1 VTRPRRPSIPGALAL
16 RAGALA
22 GLVAAAVLV
31 ARWLPEPAARLA
43 ELGGGLGPAAAAALP
58 ALYLPWMVLGIPTA
72 PLALAAGFALGP
84 LAGGLVAL
92 LGCTGGACAAFLAAR
107 RFGHRVVER
116 LAARFPAVP
125 ALRRA
130 VKARGFRLVLLLR
143 LAPVMPVPFLNHVL
157 GLTSVALRP
166 FALATLLGTAPSAFV
181 AASAGSVLRDA
192 GARMGA
198 AAARLDGAALVAAA
212 ALSLALGGL
221 ALRTLARELS
231 RPDPGA
237 PPAP

>member
-1 VTRPRRPSIPGALAL
+1 MTLLRRPGPISRALAL
-16 RAGALA
+16 RAGALT
-22 GLVAAAVLV
+22 GLVAAAILA
-31 ARWLPEPAARLA
+31 ARSLPEPTARLA
-43 ELGGGLGPAAAAALP
+43 DLAGGLGPAAAAALP

-84 LAGGLVAL
+84 LAGGAVAL

-107 RFGHRVVER
+107 GFGHRAVER

-125 ALRRA
+125 AVRRA
-130 VKARGFRLVLLLR
+130 VRARGFRIVLLLR

-157 GLTSVALRP
+157 GLTSLP
-166 FALATLLGTAPSAFV
+166 LGPYALATLLGTAPGAFV
-181 AASAGSVLRDA
+181 AASAGAVLRAA
-192 GARMGA
+192 GAEVGVA
-198 AAARLDGAALVAAA
+198 ALPLDGAALAAA
-212 ALSLALGGL
+212 AAASLVLGGL

-237 PPAP
+237 P

>member
-1 VTRPRRPSIPGALAL
+1 MTLLRRPGPISRALAL
-16 RAGALA
+16 RAGALT
-22 GLVAAAVLV
+22 GLVAAAILA
-31 ARWLPEPAARLA
+31 ARSLPEPTARLA
-43 ELGGGLGPAAAAALP
+43 DLAGGLGPAAAAALP

-107 RFGHRVVER
+107 GFGHRAVER

-125 ALRRA
+125 AVRRA
-130 VKARGFRLVLLLR
+130 VRARGFRIVLLLR

-157 GLTSVALRP
+157 GLTSLP
-166 FALATLLGTAPSAFV
+166 LGPYALATLLGTAPGAFV
-181 AASAGSVLRDA
+181 AASAGAVLRAA
-192 GARMGA
+192 GAEVGVA
-198 AAARLDGAALVAAA
+198 ALPLDGAALAAA
-212 ALSLALGGL
+212 AAASLVLGGL

-237 PPAP
+237 P